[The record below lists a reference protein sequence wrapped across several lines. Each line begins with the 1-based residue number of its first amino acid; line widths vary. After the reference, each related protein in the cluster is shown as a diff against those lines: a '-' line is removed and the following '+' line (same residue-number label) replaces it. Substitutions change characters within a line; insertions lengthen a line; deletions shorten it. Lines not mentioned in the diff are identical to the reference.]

1 MEKLRVL
8 YDADCAF
15 CVRCRWW
22 LAMQPAYI
30 PLEFMPAGSP
40 EAARRFPS
48 LADAYHARDLTV
60 IDDEGGIY
68 RGPDAFIMCLYAL
81 TEYREL
87 ADELSSPVL
96 RPFAKAAFRLVSA
109 SRGWLSML
117 MGAPDLEKL
126 RNSSDAG

>member
-1 MEKLRVL
+1 MEKLRVV

-30 PLEFMPAGSP
+30 TLEFLAAGSP

-48 LADAYHARDLTV
+48 LAGAREDLTV
-60 IDDEGGIY
+60 IDEDGGVY

-81 TEYREL
+81 VDYREL
-87 ADELSSPVL
+87 SEELAAPML

-117 MGAPDLEKL
+117 MGAPDIEKL
-126 RNSSDAG
+126 RASQDAG